1 MCRSD
6 VPRVGERLTASNTLT
21 VYSVTC
27 VSYNFPLLA
36 FDFSPETCAAD
47 TILSAVY
54 RRCFMWKSTTNLA
67 TSSAYFGRKLHPRS
81 RSRSLKVVFFETCSA
96 VCSESNRSK
105 ALRLC
110 KLTFALNDFPILQF
124 DFPTAIRFH
133 AKSWKFQVETT
144 SWNDSQAIAGASN
157 LNTKWI
163 RQICRRKSLSNFWRA
178 DRLANWR
185 LQFEVQQ
192 ARNWSFGIEAFRYLI
207 WLMCFD
213 LPTLICKLFQQ
224 ASRWLAKLF

>member
-1 MCRSD
+1 M
-6 VPRVGERLTASNTLT
+6 
-21 VYSVTC
+21 
-27 VSYNFPLLA
+27 SYNFPLLA

-110 KLTFALNDFPILQF
+110 KLTFALNDFPILRFSNSIFQLQS
-124 DFPTAIRFH
+124 DFIRSLESF
-133 AKSWKFQVETT
+133 KLKPQVETT
-144 SWNDSQAIAGASN
+144 HKQ
-157 LNTKWI
+157 L
-163 RQICRRKSLSNFWRA
+163 RVLQI
-178 DRLANWR
+178 
-185 LQFEVQQ
+185 
-192 ARNWSFGIEAFRYLI
+192 
-207 WLMCFD
+207 
-213 LPTLICKLFQQ
+213 
-224 ASRWLAKLF
+224 